1 MERLTKKFNLPIS
14 KQEVEIITYLT
25 WGEKEK
31 IQDVMISGAKIE
43 DAQSGKV
50 GFDTGAMLKSKYALF
65 EVAVKNIGGKI
76 YTRELMDNLPADDGD
91 LIVKELENIQKKS

>member
-65 EVAVKNIGGKI
+65 EVAIKKIGDSK